1 MSLTEEKIGPNI
13 KLLEAKIQAYFGR
26 LQGIY
31 DLSSHVATAKTQERF
46 MSQSANVEVL
56 RSEFNNLV
64 EQLNAARMQ
73 ADEEYVP
80 SFQTWEAF
88 EEMFSHI
95 QHVTKQLTAGKS
107 DGALAPVASPA
118 HLKPNLKL
126 PPIVLQTFDGDQK
139 KFASFLECFN
149 STVHRNAALTDAER
163 VFYLCGQLSGKALA
177 TIAGIVPCGE
187 NYKLIYDTLVDK
199 YEDVRLLGT
208 SYLDELFNFKQ
219 LESPS
224 AKGLNDFVDCFVTS
238 AAAFDKL
245 EISDKKEF
253 IFLYLALKKIDPE
266 TGRMFENSVRSE
278 KRPKYTSFLTFIKEQ
293 AKILERRGDPGPAS
307 NVACANTTQRAG
319 KSQGERAVCQCG
331 GARARNMLPAPSLS
345 PTAAEIPAHLD
356 SSAIMDSPVP
366 LDSPVSATTSGADT
380 TNNVHVSYN
389 YLQANIAPEVT
400 TAMLATAKVT
410 AIDKNGK
417 IHYLRCMIDNGSQN
431 HFITTAAFNKLSLS
445 YLNKEL
451 PTTVSGFG
459 GVPNATKGKAQLT
472 IRSCYK
478 KDVTYDITA
487 LVSDRIALPVPT
499 ARVDRAA
506 LTFLSGVPLADDEF
520 HVTGD
525 IDLLIGVELFGT
537 LLMSGRVH
545 GPPGSPDVLEST
557 LGFLVMGKTPV
568 ALPQSKPRSV
578 ALCAFTGAPLN
589 KLVENFFELEE
600 VPTCT
605 STFMSADEQACEENY
620 KNTTTRDDSGR
631 YSVALPFKSS
641 PEELGNSLVL
651 AEKRFLSLERKFS
664 STPPL
669 RTAYDD
675 IVREYIEKGYL
686 NIVTGDSREEGY
698 VIAHHGVVRN
708 DKISTKLRLVL
719 DASAPT
725 DKNVSLNSIL
735 NPGPNLQS
743 DLFLVLLN
751 FRLFPVAF
759 CADVKQMYL
768 QIQVHPEFRKYQ
780 RILYRFKPGDPLQL
794 YEFERVCFGLSVS
807 PYLAL
812 RTIQQLAVDEGPQY
826 PRAAE
831 LIRRGDY
838 YMDDVA
844 SSAPSEKIASKTAAQ
859 LIDMFKAGGFDLMKW
874 SSNSPELLKA
884 IPKEYLHPSW
894 VEFGDGSY
902 QKVLGIKWEPRSDS
916 FSFEVNSNTERC
928 TKRNILSVVA
938 RLWDILGF
946 AAPVILYAKLMI
958 KQLWLEHIDWD
969 QTPPS
974 AVIDAW
980 VNFVRDLPL
989 LSQMRIPRH
998 VGVTSSC
1005 TVTLLAFADAS
1016 EKAYGAVL
1024 YLHVVANQSISVR
1037 FLCAKSKV
1045 APMKVVS
1052 LARLELCA
1060 AWLMSKLVRIVMDNY
1075 STRISLSHIYAFSD
1089 STVTLHWI
1097 HSSPHRWKIFVANR
1111 VAKIQKNLPSDCF
1124 FHVSGKENPSDCL
1137 SRGLTPSQLL
1147 EHPLWLRGPSW
1158 ARLERS
1164 KWPIKPFVASSEGEV
1179 PEQKVIALP
1188 TVATVAPPAEEP
1200 VLYTLSKRISS
1211 WLRYLRVIVYVLRF
1225 IKLLSSKGAVTTED
1239 TEAAELAAIKTI
1251 QTVHFPEYL
1260 EVNPAGKAPASK
1272 AIRKLRPIL
1281 VDGVLRVGG
1290 RLDNA
1295 NLTFDH
1301 KHPFLLP
1308 RKDHVVNL
1316 IIDYTHRKNCHAG
1329 EKHLLSLLRLRYWIL
1344 SARVIVRSR
1353 VDSCLRC
1360 FKARPKGIT
1369 PPAMANLPECRLQIS
1384 KAFAHTGVDLCG
1396 PLNVTLVRKRGAKS
1410 QKMYV
1415 CVFICLTTR
1424 STHVEICADLSSETF
1439 LNALKRFISRRGPV
1453 DTMYS
1458 DNATNFVGADSHL
1471 KKLLNQGFS
1480 DTFRRELLE
1489 NQVKW
1494 RFIPP
1499 NAPHWGGSW
1508 EAAVKSFKTHLFRVI
1523 GAQILSYDEL
1533 YTLLCQ
1539 IEAVLNSRPL
1549 GLLSADPAEPAP
1561 LTPAHFLN
1569 TVPLRSLPASEIT
1582 EERTNRLSRYSLLE
1596 NLVQS
1601 YWRRWSLEFLH
1612 TLQAREKWNT
1622 DSRPITVGTVVL
1634 IITDNA
1640 PPLHWPM
1647 GIVMETYPGK
1657 DGAIRVVL
1665 VKTKNGTYRRPVVR
1679 LCPLPNNIP

>member
-26 LQGIY
+26 LQGVY
-31 DLSSHVATAKTQERF
+31 DLSSHVGTAKTQERF
-46 MSQSANVEVL
+46 MSQSANVDVL

-95 QHVTKQLTAGKS
+95 QHVIKQLTPGKS

-118 HLKPNLKL
+118 HFKPNLKL

-208 SYLDELFNFKQ
+208 SYLDELFNFKA

-278 KRPKYTSFLTFIKEQ
+278 KLPKYASFLTFIKEQ

-307 NVACANTTQRAG
+307 NVAGANTTQRAG
-319 KSQGERAVCQCG
+319 KPQGKQPIAKRTQSFVTTLENTATCELCNEKHDHFYQCKEFKKLNPRERYNTIKKYGACVRCLSHRHKSGNCRSNQVCDSCNANTHHSLLHFVENISTSLTTTEVAVPPLAVTPSDAVIGDRAVCHCG
-331 GARARNMLPAPSLS
+331 GARARNALPMLSLS
-345 PTAAEIPAHLD
+345 PTAAEIPVHVD
-356 SSAIMDSPVP
+356 SSAIMDSPV
-366 LDSPVSATTSGADT
+366 SATASAADT

-389 YLQANIAPEVT
+389 YLQANIAPELT
-400 TAMLATAKVT
+400 TAMLATARVT
-410 AIDKNGK
+410 AVDKYGK
-417 IHYLRCMIDNGSQN
+417 THSLRCMIDNGSQD

-459 GVPNATKGKAQLT
+459 GASNATKGKAQLT

-478 KDVTYDITA
+478 KDVTYDLTA
-487 LVSDRIALPVPT
+487 LVADRIALPVPT

-506 LTFLSGVPLADDEF
+506 LTFLSGVPLADGEF

-578 ALCAFTGAPLN
+578 ALCAFTEAPIN

-620 KNTTTRDDSGR
+620 KNTTTRDDLGR

-641 PEELGNSLVL
+641 PEQLGNSLVH
-651 AEKRFLSLERKFS
+651 AEKRFLSLERKFN
-664 STPPL
+664 STPAL
-669 RTAYDD
+669 RAAYDG
-675 IVREYIEKGYL
+675 IVREYLEKGYL
-686 NIVTGDSREEGY
+686 NPVTGDSREEGY

-708 DKISTKLRLVL
+708 DKVSTKLRLVL
-719 DASAPT
+719 NASAPT

-759 CADVKQMYL
+759 CADVRQMYL

-780 RILYRFKPGDPLQL
+780 RILYRFNPADPLQL
-794 YEFERVCFGLSVS
+794 FEFERVCFGLSVS

-812 RTIQQLAVDEGPQY
+812 RPIQQLAVDEGPRY

-831 LIRRGDY
+831 LIKRGDY

-844 SSAPSEKIASKTAAQ
+844 SSTPSEKIAAETAAQ

-884 IPKEYLHPSW
+884 IPKEYL
-894 VEFGDGSY
+894 
-902 QKVLGIKWEPRSDS
+902 
-916 FSFEVNSNTERC
+916 
-928 TKRNILSVVA
+928 
-938 RLWDILGF
+938 
-946 AAPVILYAKLMI
+946 
-958 KQLWLEHIDWD
+958 
-969 QTPPS
+969 
-974 AVIDAW
+974 
-980 VNFVRDLPL
+980 
-989 LSQMRIPRH
+989 
-998 VGVTSSC
+998 
-1005 TVTLLAFADAS
+1005 
-1016 EKAYGAVL
+1016 
-1024 YLHVVANQSISVR
+1024 
-1037 FLCAKSKV
+1037 
-1045 APMKVVS
+1045 
-1052 LARLELCA
+1052 
-1060 AWLMSKLVRIVMDNY
+1060 
-1075 STRISLSHIYAFSD
+1075 
-1089 STVTLHWI
+1089 
-1097 HSSPHRWKIFVANR
+1097 
-1111 VAKIQKNLPSDCF
+1111 
-1124 FHVSGKENPSDCL
+1124 
-1137 SRGLTPSQLL
+1137 
-1147 EHPLWLRGPSW
+1147 
-1158 ARLERS
+1158 
-1164 KWPIKPFVASSEGEV
+1164 
-1179 PEQKVIALP
+1179 
-1188 TVATVAPPAEEP
+1188 
-1200 VLYTLSKRISS
+1200 
-1211 WLRYLRVIVYVLRF
+1211 RVIVYVLRF
-1225 IKLLSSKGAVTTED
+1225 VKLLSSKGAVTVED
-1239 TEAAELAAIKTI
+1239 TEAAELAAIKAL

-1260 EVNPAGKAPASK
+1260 EASQAGKAPASK

-1281 VDGVLRVGG
+1281 VDGVLRVG
-1290 RLDNA
+1290 A
-1295 NLTFDH
+1295 SH
-1301 KHPFLLP
+1301 EVLP
-1308 RKDHVVNL
+1308 
-1316 IIDYTHRKNCHAG
+1316 
-1329 EKHLLSLLRLRYWIL
+1329 
-1344 SARVIVRSR
+1344 SA
-1353 VDSCLRC
+1353 
-1360 FKARPKGIT
+1360 KAR
-1369 PPAMANLPECRLQIS
+1369 
-1384 KAFAHTGVDLCG
+1384 F
-1396 PLNVTLVRKRGAKS
+1396 
-1410 QKMYV
+1410 
-1415 CVFICLTTR
+1415 
-1424 STHVEICADLSSETF
+1424 SSDY
-1439 LNALKRFISRRGPV
+1439 A
-1453 DTMYS
+1453 
-1458 DNATNFVGADSHL
+1458 
-1471 KKLLNQGFS
+1471 
-1480 DTFRRELLE
+1480 
-1489 NQVKW
+1489 
-1494 RFIPP
+1494 
-1499 NAPHWGGSW
+1499 
-1508 EAAVKSFKTHLFRVI
+1508 
-1523 GAQILSYDEL
+1523 
-1533 YTLLCQ
+1533 
-1539 IEAVLNSRPL
+1539 
-1549 GLLSADPAEPAP
+1549 
-1561 LTPAHFLN
+1561 
-1569 TVPLRSLPASEIT
+1569 
-1582 EERTNRLSRYSLLE
+1582 
-1596 NLVQS
+1596 
-1601 YWRRWSLEFLH
+1601 
-1612 TLQAREKWNT
+1612 
-1622 DSRPITVGTVVL
+1622 
-1634 IITDNA
+1634 
-1640 PPLHWPM
+1640 
-1647 GIVMETYPGK
+1647 
-1657 DGAIRVVL
+1657 
-1665 VKTKNGTYRRPVVR
+1665 
-1679 LCPLPNNIP
+1679 